1 MSHNNNNNNDI
12 EFVSSNFSIIFR
24 RFCKGLEIPNDDSRI
39 KWKMDNKPGSDKLT
53 ESTITLK
60 IPKCGKDDTGDYTL
74 KLENKWGQAESSV
87 SMKCCT

>member
-1 MSHNNNNNNDI
+1 M
-12 EFVSSNFSIIFR
+12 
-24 RFCKGLEIPNDDSRI
+24 EIPNDDSRI